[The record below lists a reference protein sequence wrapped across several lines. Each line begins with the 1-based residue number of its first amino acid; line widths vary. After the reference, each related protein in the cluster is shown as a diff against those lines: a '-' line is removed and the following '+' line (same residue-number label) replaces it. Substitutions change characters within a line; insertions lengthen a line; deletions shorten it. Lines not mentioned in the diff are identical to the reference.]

1 LTNTT
6 DDLMTPEEVA
16 ELARVPIDTLR
27 YWRHRKMGP
36 PSFRSVV
43 ESATA
48 AAPSSTGSP
57 NRKGKGKRHDRDDNR
72 VRARRTRHH
81 PG

>member
-36 PSFRSVV
+36 PSFRLGRRIRYRRSVV
-43 ESATA
+43 LEWIAQQE
-48 AAPSSTGSP
+48 
-57 NRKGKGKRHDRDDNR
+57 RE
-72 VRARRTRHH
+72 AREAS
-81 PG
+81 